1 MVKFIGNWMFASH
14 VWNDVGPTPVAISLQ
29 EVELIDQINA
39 PQLGGDCVVVHL
51 KHSENPIPIEG
62 NIIEVLAE
70 FQKHLQTIY

>member
-14 VWNDVGPTPVAISLQ
+14 VWNDAAPTPVAINLR

-51 KHSENPIPIEG
+51 KQSENPIPIDG
-62 NIIEVLAE
+62 YIIEVLAE

>member
-14 VWNDVGPTPVAISLQ
+14 VWNDAAPTPVAINLREIES
-29 EVELIDQINA
+29 IDQINA

-51 KHSENPIPIEG
+51 KHNENPKPIDG
-62 NIIEVLAE
+62 DIIEVLAE